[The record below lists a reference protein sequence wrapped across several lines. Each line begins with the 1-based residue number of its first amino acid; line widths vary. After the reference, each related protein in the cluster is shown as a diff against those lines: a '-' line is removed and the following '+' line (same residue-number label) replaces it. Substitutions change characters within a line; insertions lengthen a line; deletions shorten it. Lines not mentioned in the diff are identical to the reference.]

1 MTDQITR
8 YENDYQIIR
17 RRVYQSQNRAFQA
30 VNKELISL
38 YWDLG
43 KVIAEK
49 QESEE
54 WGKSTVERLANDLQ
68 GEFVGVSGLN
78 ANNLWRMSS
87 FYLSYRDSQDLAP
100 LVQEIPWSHNLIIVQ
115 KLKTPEEREFYLQMT
130 IKESWSKRVLTEK
143 IKSKVHLQ
151 HLEHQNNFPSTID
164 KSQLSK
170 LGWSFK
176 DDYNLTFLNLKDEF
190 VERELE
196 QALVDNICAF
206 LAEMGGDFSFVGRQY
221 KLKVGE
227 TNFFIDLLFFHRGLQ
242 SLIAIELKRGAF
254 KPEHLGQVE
263 FYLTA
268 LDKQVKKDHENPS
281 IGIIICQ
288 KKDRTV
294 VEYALHDKKKP
305 IGIST
310 FQHKDLPESIS
321 KYLPNE
327 EDIMRRLSSSQ

>member
-1 MTDQITR
+1 MTDQLTS

-17 RRVYQSQNRAFQA
+17 TRVYQSQNRAFQA
-30 VNKELISL
+30 VNQELIQL

-49 QESEE
+49 QASEA
-54 WGKSTVERLANDLQ
+54 WGNSTVDRLAKDLQ
-68 GEFVGVSGLN
+68 GDFAGVSGFSRR
-78 ANNLWRMSS
+78 NLFNMKA
-87 FYLSYRDSQDLAP
+87 FYLAYKDSEFVQPLAA
-100 LVQEIPWSHNLIIVQ
+100 QIPWTHNVTIFS
-115 KLKTPEEREFYLQMT
+115 KLKTLEERKFYLQMT
-130 IKESWSKRVLTEK
+130 IQERWSKRVLAEK
-143 IKSKVHLQ
+143 IKLNEHQ
-151 HLEHQNNFPSTID
+151 QYLEHQNNFPTTIE
-164 KSQLSK
+164 KSQRSK

-176 DDYNLTFLNLKDEF
+176 DDYNLTFLNLQDEF
-190 VERELE
+190 IEREFE

-221 KLKVGE
+221 KVKVGE
-227 TNFFIDLLFFHRGLQ
+227 TNFFIDLLFYHRGLQ

-268 LDKQVKKDHENPS
+268 LDKQVKKAHENPS

-294 VEYALHDKKKP
+294 VEYALHDKNKP

-321 KYLPNE
+321 KYLPSE
-327 EDIMRRLSSSQ
+327 ADITRRLAK

>member
-1 MTDQITR
+1 MTDQITN

-17 RRVYQSQNRAFQA
+17 TRVYQSQNRAFQA

-43 KVIAEK
+43 KVIAKK
-49 QESEE
+49 QASEE
-54 WGKSTVERLANDLQ
+54 WGKSTVERLAKDLQ
-68 GEFVGVSGLN
+68 AEFVGVTGFS
-78 ANNLWRMSS
+78 ASNLWRMKS
-87 FYLSYRDSQDLAP
+87 FYLAYKDSEFLAP
-100 LVQEIPWSHNLIIVQ
+100 LVREIPWTHNFIIFE
-115 KLKTPEEREFYLQMT
+115 KMKRNEERAFYLQMT
-130 IKESWSKRVLTEK
+130 IKERWSKRVLTEK
-143 IKSKVHLQ
+143 IKVNEHQQ
-151 HLEHQNNFPSTID
+151 HLAHQNNFPETIE

-196 QALVDNICAF
+196 QALVDNVCAF
-206 LAEMGGDFSFVGRQY
+206 LAEMGGEFSFVGRQH
-221 KLKVGE
+221 KVKVGE
-227 TNFFIDLLFFHRGLQ
+227 TNFFIDLLFYHRGLQ
-242 SLIAIELKRGAF
+242 SLVAIELKRGAF

-268 LDKQVKKDHENPS
+268 LDKQVKKEHENPS

-294 VEYALHDKKKP
+294 VEYALHDKNKP

-321 KYLPNE
+321 KYLPSE
-327 EDIMRRLSSSQ
+327 EDITRRLVE

>member
-1 MTDQITR
+1 MTGQITN
-8 YENDYQIIR
+8 YENDYQAIR
-17 RRVYQSQNRAFQA
+17 TRVYQSQNRAFQA

-54 WGKSTVERLANDLQ
+54 WGKSTVERLAKDLQ
-68 GEFVGVSGLN
+68 GEFVGVSGFSTS
-78 ANNLWRMSS
+78 NLWYMRQ
-87 FYLSYRDSQDLAP
+87 FYIAYRNTPKLQPLAG
-100 LVQEIPWSHNLIIVQ
+100 EIPWTHNVTIFS
-115 KLKTPEEREFYLQMT
+115 KLKTVEEREFYLQMT
-130 IKESWSKRVLTEK
+130 IRERWSKRALAEK
-143 IKSKVHLQ
+143 IKFNEHQ
-151 HLEHQNNFPSTID
+151 QYLEHQNNFPTTIE
-164 KSQLSK
+164 KSHLSK

-176 DDYNLTFLNLKDEF
+176 DDYNLTFLNLRDEF

-196 QALVDNICAF
+196 QGLVDNICAF
-206 LAEMGGDFSFVGRQY
+206 LSEMGGEFSFVGRQY
-221 KLKVGE
+221 KVKVGE
-227 TNFFIDLLFFHRGLQ
+227 TNFFIDLLFYHRELQ
-242 SLIAIELKRGAF
+242 SLIAIELKKGAF
-254 KPEHLGQVE
+254 KPEHLGQIE

-294 VEYALHDKKKP
+294 VEYALHDKNKP

-310 FQHKDLPESIS
+310 FQHKDLPKSIS
-321 KYLPNE
+321 KYLPSE
-327 EDIMRRLSSSQ
+327 EDITRRLGE